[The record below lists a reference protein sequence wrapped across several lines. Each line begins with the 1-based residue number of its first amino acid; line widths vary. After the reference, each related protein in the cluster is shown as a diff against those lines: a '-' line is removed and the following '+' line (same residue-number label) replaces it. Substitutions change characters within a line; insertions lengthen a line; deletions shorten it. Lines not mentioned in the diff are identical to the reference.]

1 MSCHLSCQINECNAK
16 GLEEAEIRD
25 VRETVRGNNVD
36 KRALVSEIEELKKQ
50 RNAVIL
56 AHYYTSSDVQ
66 DVADYVGDSFGL
78 SKKAAQFD
86 CETLV
91 FCGVRFMGE
100 SAKLLS
106 PQKTVLLPAPEA
118 DCPMA
123 HMVEDGFIERVRE
136 IYEDLAVVCYV
147 NSTAR
152 IKALSDVCVTSSN
165 ALAVV
170 SSLPERNIAFVPD
183 RHLGRF
189 IAEMLP
195 EKNFILNP
203 GYCPIHDAMLAEE
216 IKALKAGHPEAKVL
230 VHPECNESVMALAD
244 YAGSTAGIIDYA
256 VRGDAKEYIVGTVG
270 GVVHQMKRM
279 TEGSGKRFFLPAT
292 KPTCTDMDLVTLENV
307 RDCLRAGVGSCYEVA
322 PLPDSEGQRARAAML
337 RMLELSK

>member
-1 MSCHLSCQINECNAK
+1 M
-16 GLEEAEIRD
+16 
-25 VRETVRGNNVD
+25 D
-36 KRALVSEIEELKKQ
+36 KRTLVSEIRELKKQ

-56 AHYYTSSDVQ
+56 AHYYTSPEVQ

-78 SKKAAQFD
+78 SKMAAELD
-86 CETLV
+86 CDTLV

-106 PQKTVLLPAPEA
+106 PEKTVLLPAPEA

-123 HMVEDGFIERVRE
+123 HMVEDGFIERLRE
-136 IYEDLAVVCYV
+136 TYDDLAVVCYV

-170 SSLPERNIAFVPD
+170 SSLTERTIAFVPD
-183 RHLGRF
+183 RHLGRH

-195 EKNFILNP
+195 EKRFILNS
-203 GYCPIHDAMLAEE
+203 GCCPVHDAMLADE
-216 IKALKAGHPEAKVL
+216 IRALKAQHPEAKVL
-230 VHPECNESVMALAD
+230 VHPECNEAVMALAD

-256 VRGDAKEYIVGTVG
+256 VRDKAEEYIIGTVG
-270 GVVHQMKRM
+270 GVLHQIRRK

-307 RDCLRAGVGSCYEVA
+307 RDCLAAGAGSVYEVPSA
-322 PLPDSEGQRARAAML
+322 PDWERTRARASL
-337 RMLELSK
+337 VRMLELSE

>member
-1 MSCHLSCQINECNAK
+1 M
-16 GLEEAEIRD
+16 
-25 VRETVRGNNVD
+25 D
-36 KRALVSEIEELKKQ
+36 KRTLVSEIRELKKQ

-56 AHYYTSSDVQ
+56 AHYYTSPEVQ

-78 SKKAAQFD
+78 SKMAAELD
-86 CETLV
+86 CDTLV

-106 PQKTVLLPAPEA
+106 PEKTVLLPAPEA

-123 HMVEDGFIERVRE
+123 HMVEDGFIERLRE
-136 IYEDLAVVCYV
+136 TYDDLAVVCYV

-170 SSLPERNIAFVPD
+170 SSLTERTIAFVPD
-183 RHLGRF
+183 RHLGRH

-195 EKNFILNP
+195 EKRFILNS
-203 GYCPIHDAMLAEE
+203 GCCPVHDAMLADE
-216 IKALKAGHPEAKVL
+216 IKALKAQHPEAKVL
-230 VHPECNESVMALAD
+230 VHPECNEAVVALAD

-256 VRGDAKEYIVGTVG
+256 VRDKAEEYIIGTVG
-270 GVVHQMKRM
+270 GVLHQIRRK

-307 RDCLRAGVGSCYEVA
+307 RDCLAAGAGSVYEVPSA
-322 PLPDSEGQRARAAML
+322 PDWERTRARASL
-337 RMLELSK
+337 VRMLELSE